1 MHVYILIYE
10 HRHGVDV
17 FPVAA
22 TRAIIDMPDPFD
34 WLAARDVDV
43 EPERDDEWAEWGG
56 PFQVE
61 EV

>member
-1 MHVYILIYE
+1 MNVYILIYT

-22 TRAIIDMPDPFD
+22 TRSILDMPDPFD
-34 WLAARDVDV
+34 WLAARNVDV
-43 EPERDDEWAEWGG
+43 EPDRDDEFAEWGG

-61 EV
+61 GV